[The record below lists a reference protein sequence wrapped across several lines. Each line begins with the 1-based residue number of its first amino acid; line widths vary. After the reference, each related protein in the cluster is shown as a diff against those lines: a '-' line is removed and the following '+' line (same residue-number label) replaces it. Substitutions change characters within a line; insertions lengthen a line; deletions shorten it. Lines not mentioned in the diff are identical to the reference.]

1 MAIGLAIAA
10 TLLAALLSMADGA
23 LLATH
28 TSPEHAA
35 DSDSD
40 RYRREREHRALAMG
54 RVLLYLSAGAATAQF
69 FNFAAYPLLPRTLLQ
84 IIVALI
90 VVAITESASRAIGQV
105 YADEVVRGVR
115 PVTWAATFALT
126 PAVALGTRF
135 ERLLNVAMPQRPDDD
150 EDREA
155 TAEQFREVVAA
166 EADISSAEE
175 ELIHG
180 VFTLG
185 QTEVHEIMVPRV
197 DIVGIAATTPWSE
210 VVDRFRS
217 SEHARLPVYDETL
230 DNIIGILY
238 AKDLLPDIV
247 AGARGETTLGSASD
261 EREEEEPAD
270 WHRLVRPPAL
280 IPTSKPIDQQL
291 REFQSSR
298 THIAIVA
305 DEYGGTAGLVT
316 IEDILEEIVGEIHDE
331 YDVEEPE
338 IVQEGDSRF
347 WVSGRVTLDELSER
361 LGAELSAED
370 VTTVGGLVYELWGRV
385 PKSGE
390 SLVHGAY
397 RLVVERVRR
406 RRIERVYFERLEA
419 VVATDDE

>member
-1 MAIGLAIAA
+1 MMAIALAVASAI
-10 TLLAALLSMADGA
+10 LAAVLSIADGA

-28 TSPEHAA
+28 TSPEHAT
-35 DSDSD
+35 DSESE

-54 RVLLYLSAGAATAQF
+54 RVLLYLAAGAALAQF
-69 FNFAAYPLLPRTLLQ
+69 FNFAAYPALPRTLLQ
-84 IIVALI
+84 VIVALLI
-90 VVAITESASRAIGQV
+90 VMITESASRAIGQE
-105 YADEVVRGVR
+105 YASSVMRGVR
-115 PVTWAATFALT
+115 PIMWAATVALM
-126 PAVALGTRF
+126 PAVAMGTRL
-135 ERLLNVAMPQRPDDD
+135 ERFLNLALPPQAHDE

-185 QTEVHEIMVPRV
+185 QTEVHEIMMPRV
-197 DIVGIAATTPWSE
+197 DIVGIEATCPWSE

-217 SEHARLPVYDETL
+217 SEHARLPVYQETL

-247 AGARGETTLGSASD
+247 SS
-261 EREEEEPAD
+261 EEEPSD

-280 IPTSKPIDQQL
+280 IPTSKHIDEQL

-316 IEDILEEIVGEIHDE
+316 IEDILEEIVGEIRDE

-338 IVQEGDSRF
+338 IVQAGDTHF

-361 LGAELSAED
+361 LGVDLSTED

-390 SLVHGAY
+390 SIVHGSY
-397 RLVVERVRR
+397 RIVVERVRR
-406 RRIERVYFERLEA
+406 RRIERVYFERVEA
-419 VVATDDE
+419 GVGAEDE

>member
-1 MAIGLAIAA
+1 MIAITLAIAA
-10 TLLAALLSMADGA
+10 TVLAALLSMADGA

-28 TSPEHAA
+28 ASPEHAA
-35 DSDSD
+35 DSAAD
-40 RYRREREHRALAMG
+40 RTRREREHRALAMG
-54 RVLLYLSAGAATAQF
+54 RVLLYLTAGAAIAQF
-69 FNFAAYPLLPRTLLQ
+69 FNLAAYPLLPRTLLQ
-84 IIVALI
+84 IIVALFI
-90 VVAITESASRAIGQV
+90 VAITESASRVIGQV
-105 YADEVVRGVR
+105 HAPAVMRSVR
-115 PVTWAATFALT
+115 PVTWAATVALR
-126 PAVALGTRF
+126 PAVALGARLERF
-135 ERLLNVAMPQRPDDD
+135 LNVAMPPRLEDE

-155 TAEQFREVVAA
+155 SAEQFREVVAA

-175 ELIHG
+175 DLIHG

-197 DIVGIAATTPWSE
+197 DIVGIEATTPWSE

-217 SEHARLPVYDETL
+217 SEHARLPVYEETV

-238 AKDLLPDIV
+238 AKDLLPDV
-247 AGARGETTLGSASD
+247 VS
-261 EREEEEPAD
+261 EEDEPAD

-280 IPTSKPIDQQL
+280 IPTSKHIDEQL

-316 IEDILEEIVGEIHDE
+316 IEDILEEIVGEIRDE

-338 IVQEGDSRF
+338 IIQEGETRF

-361 LGAELSAED
+361 LGSDLSAED
-370 VTTVGGLVYELWGRV
+370 VTTVGGLVYELLGRV

-390 SLVHGAY
+390 SMVRGDY
-397 RLVVERVRR
+397 RIVVERVRR
-406 RRIERVYFERLEA
+406 RRIERVYFERIEP
-419 VVATDDE
+419 VVAAEEE